1 MVFQEIYNSTRYTL
15 ENTEKL
21 NRRIRNC
28 FFKAFKK
35 RQADRG
41 NNRKE
46 NTEKMI
52 IIKVIDSPIC
62 SILCFDEFTIKNWMI

>member
-1 MVFQEIYNSTRYTL
+1 MVFQEIYNSTRYTFKKS
-15 ENTEKL
+15 EKL

-52 IIKVIDSPIC
+52 IIKVLNARSCALMNLP
-62 SILCFDEFTIKNWMI
+62 LRTG

>member
-1 MVFQEIYNSTRYTL
+1 MVFQEIYNSTRYTFKKS
-15 ENTEKL
+15 EKL

-46 NTEKMI
+46 KTEKMI
-52 IIKVIDSPIC
+52 IIKVIDSPTC
-62 SILCFDEFTIKNWMI
+62 